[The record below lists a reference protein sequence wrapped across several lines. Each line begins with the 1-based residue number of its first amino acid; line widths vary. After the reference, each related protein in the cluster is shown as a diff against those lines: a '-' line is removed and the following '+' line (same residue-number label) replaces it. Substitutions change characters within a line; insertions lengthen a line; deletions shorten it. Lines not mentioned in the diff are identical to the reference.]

1 MECGI
6 GWVRVKWGGVR
17 SVKLVGARERNGSG
31 RLGIPD
37 LGNREKSYFYPK
49 ERISSKSKIPV
60 SRCYTWFRLFLIFF
74 PNIFNFLFTFPYKES
89 VFRDSQV

>member
-1 MECGI
+1 MFEWNGVECGI

-49 ERISSKSKIPV
+49 ERISSKSKNTRFEV
-60 SRCYTWFRLFLIFF
+60 LYM
-74 PNIFNFLFTFPYKES
+74 
-89 VFRDSQV
+89 V